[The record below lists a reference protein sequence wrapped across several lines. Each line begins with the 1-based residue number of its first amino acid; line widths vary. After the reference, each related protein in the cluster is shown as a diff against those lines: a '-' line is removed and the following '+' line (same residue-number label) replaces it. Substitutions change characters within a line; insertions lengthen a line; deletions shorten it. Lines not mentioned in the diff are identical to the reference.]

1 MTPVSSEFDIIRRY
15 FTRPTHR
22 AILGIG
28 DDAALIPYTETH
40 DLAIS
45 NDTLVAD
52 QHFFADTDPG
62 KIGHKALAVNLSD
75 MAAMGATP
83 RWVSLALTL
92 PKNLTNMNS
101 GWLGAFAD
109 GFFMLAN
116 QYQIELI
123 GGDTTCGPLNI
134 GVQIMG
140 EVAKGKALKR
150 SGAMPDD
157 DIWISGQL
165 GNAALALAHLQHQI
179 TLAPEELTVCLPALN
194 IPLARIELGQQL
206 VDLAHSAID
215 ISDGLLAD
223 LGHILESSHVGAIIH
238 LEKVPRSSVMQR
250 YLSQTCA
257 VNCLLAG
264 GDDYELCFTAPEIKH
279 NEIIQLSQE
288 LAVPLTC
295 IGKITQGKELLILD
309 SNGNTITQEKKG
321 YDHFLT

>member
-1 MTPVSSEFDIIRRY
+1 MTAVSSEFDIIRRY

-40 DLAIS
+40 DLAVS
-45 NDTLVAD
+45 NDSLVAD
-52 QHFFADTDPG
+52 QHFFADTDSG
-62 KIGHKALAVNLSD
+62 KLGHKALAVNLSD
-75 MAAMGATP
+75 MAAMGAAP

-92 PKNLTNMNS
+92 PTKLSMNS
-101 GWLGAFAD
+101 NWLEAFAD
-109 GFFMLAN
+109 GFFTLAN

-140 EVAKGKALKR
+140 EVTKGKALKR

-179 TLAPEELTVCLPALN
+179 TLVPEELAVCLPALHT
-194 IPLARIELGQQL
+194 PLARIELGQQL
-206 VDLAHSAID
+206 IDLAHSAID
-215 ISDGLLAD
+215 VSDGLLAD
-223 LGHILESSHVGAIIH
+223 LGHILESSHVGATIH
-238 LEKVPRSSVMQR
+238 LEKIPCSWVMQR
-250 YLSQTCA
+250 YLSQSGA

-264 GDDYELCFTAPEIKH
+264 GDDYELCFTAPEIKRS
-279 NEIIQLSQE
+279 EIIQLSQE
-288 LAVPLTC
+288 LAVPLTW

-309 SNGNTITQEKKG
+309 SNGNSITQEKKG
-321 YDHFLT
+321 YEHFLT